1 MKVENLASDPA
12 KAKDA
17 LKEYQ
22 IDDVVQGNS
31 NTILLC
37 FYSP

>member
-22 IDDVVQGNS
+22 IDDVVQGK
-31 NTILLC
+31 II
-37 FYSP
+37 FFIII